1 MKIALQQ
8 HTSVLTCLDSSL
20 FQYMKRERVEVG
32 QTAGWL
38 ADWNGWACF
47 LLLYYTLDLSVL
59 CLNEDQH
66 DHLEHSLTFRLVFF
80 FTHVC
85 QLHMNK
91 IAT

>member
-8 HTSVLTCLDSSL
+8 HTSLLSYLDSSL
-20 FQYMKRERVEVG
+20 FQHMKRERVEVG

-38 ADWNGWACF
+38 ADLNGWACF

-66 DHLEHSLTFRLVFF
+66 DHLELCFFPYFPSRSLLYS
-80 FTHVC
+80 C
-85 QLHMNK
+85 LS
-91 IAT
+91 IAHE